1 MNGEEN
7 KQILAAFDRLLGAD
21 DLTPLDR
28 LRRAGMVNHDASP
41 LPSPG
46 TRRAPSASFEQVG
59 SG

>member
-41 LPSPG
+41 LPS
-46 TRRAPSASFEQVG
+46 RRERPSASFEQVG